1 MSKRKRLEP
10 PDIRRR
16 KKARVAVSS
25 LEVMM
30 SLGFDRNGRMTE
42 AQADFTGTRDSGDD
56 EPRTPTHSAILSLRS
71 YLVDLNVDVLQ
82 LPFVFFQSQIYYFI
96 PDRTT
101 VDVELNA
108 LKAAGTMRVFKMI
121 STTNE
126 HSIMLTTDY
135 LDLIEQQSL
144 FFLKQHPH
152 LRIFGLFAD
161 VVSLHN
167 EVSITKKRLTSLL
180 GTSAT
185 GELKYLIQG
194 GLLLHRD
201 VNSYWFAI
209 PGAGVSYKIMNDS
222 RKKIRTMMRRYPFN
236 ETFLEDFKKKKLSV
250 SPFGI
255 EFHLYDCVG
264 VGLLKKVE
272 SPGGDLVQLGL

>member
-152 LRIFGLFAD
+152 LRIFGSPSHIVILYPLVYILYTQPQAQTLA
-161 VVSLHN
+161 LHWYRHRHRYGHRHTHIR
-167 EVSITKKRLTSLL
+167 SPRPTYFSF
-180 GTSAT
+180 
-185 GELKYLIQG
+185 
-194 GLLLHRD
+194 LH
-201 VNSYWFAI
+201 F
-209 PGAGVSYKIMNDS
+209 M
-222 RKKIRTMMRRYPFN
+222 PFC
-236 ETFLEDFKKKKLSV
+236 FD
-250 SPFGI
+250 
-255 EFHLYDCVG
+255 
-264 VGLLKKVE
+264 
-272 SPGGDLVQLGL
+272 